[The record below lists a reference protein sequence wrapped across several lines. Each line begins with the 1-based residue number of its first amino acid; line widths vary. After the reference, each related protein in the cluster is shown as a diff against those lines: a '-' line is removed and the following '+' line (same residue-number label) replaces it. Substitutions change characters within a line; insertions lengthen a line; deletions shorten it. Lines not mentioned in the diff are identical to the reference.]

1 MKKHGAS
8 FLEKKHMHS
17 VESFRWFED
26 PQKNEQWT
34 RTCRRGGHTPF
45 VQALEERN
53 SSHFFVHSLLD
64 HLGVL
69 EIPVGQNLVWKL
81 CTLEWKLAWMQ
92 NCKSNYVKHNFLQ
105 RKNNIKQVLY
115 KCTVKLQVCIYQCNL
130 FMLCNCSYAHTSMHI
145 KFKWSKWNH

>member
-26 PQKNEQWT
+26 PQKNEQEHAGG
-34 RTCRRGGHTPF
+34 GGHTPF

-53 SSHFFVHSLLD
+53 SSRFFVHSLLD

-81 CTLEWKLAWMQ
+81 CTLE
-92 NCKSNYVKHNFLQ
+92 
-105 RKNNIKQVLY
+105 
-115 KCTVKLQVCIYQCNL
+115 
-130 FMLCNCSYAHTSMHI
+130 
-145 KFKWSKWNH
+145 